1 MLRASPVRVLD
12 DRDLST
18 VLAVLARNPI
28 ANVFVQSRVEAAGVQ
43 PWRLGAEMWGHVADG
58 ALTGLCYAGANLVPV
73 EGDESA
79 LRAFADRARR
89 QGRRCSSI
97 VGPAD
102 MVATL
107 WRQLEPGWGTA
118 RDIRPRQ
125 PLMVA
130 DAPAA
135 VDQCVRVRERIDPEP
150 DWIAAYER
158 GYERF
163 RRLYPAVK
171 GLE

>member
-1 MLRASPVRVLD
+1 MVWGLTLSPGRGSLGRSVLEGVACGLRDSLELLRGVGVRPQAGRASGGGARSRLWLGIVASVLG
-12 DRDLST
+12 LPLELT
-18 VLAVLARNPI
+18 AVEEGSAYGAALLGA
-28 ANVFVQSRVEAAGVQ
+28 VAAGFF
-43 PWRLGAEMWGHVADG
+43 E
-58 ALTGLCYAGANLVPV
+58 
-73 EGDESA
+73 
-79 LRAFADRARR
+79 
-89 QGRRCSSI
+89 
-97 VGPAD
+97 
-102 MVATL
+102 
-107 WRQLEPGWGTA
+107 
-118 RDIRPRQ
+118 
-125 PLMVA
+125 